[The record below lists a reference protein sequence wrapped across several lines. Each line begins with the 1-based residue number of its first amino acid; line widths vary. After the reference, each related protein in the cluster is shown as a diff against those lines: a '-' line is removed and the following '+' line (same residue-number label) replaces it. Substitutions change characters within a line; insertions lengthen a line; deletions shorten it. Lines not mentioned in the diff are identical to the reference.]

1 MEHQECFN
9 LAGIMDI
16 TSRISSVDIG
26 TFDKDMIRSTQSLTG
41 AGGARFDDAI
51 EQPLRGVGIPA
62 SSTRICFGNHGPT
75 GLSAQDLGIFQLAR
89 EFEMDF
95 SVNTLAPMIESV

>member
-1 MEHQECFN
+1 MEHPKECFN

-41 AGGARFDDAI
+41 AGGARF

-62 SSTRICFGNHGPT
+62 SSARICFGDHGPT